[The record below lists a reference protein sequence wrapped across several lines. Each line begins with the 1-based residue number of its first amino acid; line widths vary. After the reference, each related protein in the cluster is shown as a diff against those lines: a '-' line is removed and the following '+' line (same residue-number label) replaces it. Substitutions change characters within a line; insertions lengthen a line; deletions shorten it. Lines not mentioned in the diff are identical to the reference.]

1 MKKKILLLFGEK
13 DYHAKKLVLSLKKKV
28 NLKVNF
34 FSKKK
39 KLKHYLK
46 KKIVSTI
53 LYFVLEAS
61 TYLVIQI

>member
-1 MKKKILLLFGEK
+1 MKKKILFLFGDK

-39 KLKHYLK
+39 KIK
-46 KKIVSTI
+46 KLFNKKN
-53 LYFVLEAS
+53 
-61 TYLVIQI
+61 